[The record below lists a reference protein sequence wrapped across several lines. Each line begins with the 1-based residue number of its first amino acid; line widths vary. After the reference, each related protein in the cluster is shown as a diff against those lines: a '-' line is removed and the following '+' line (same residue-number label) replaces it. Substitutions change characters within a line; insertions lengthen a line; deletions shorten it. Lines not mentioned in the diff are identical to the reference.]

1 MNSEIGY
8 QFCGLDSHPHKYVY
22 HQSGDKLLYDGT
34 IHERP
39 RDPGKDVA
47 VCFDEGRIAI
57 SRIAVGMTA
66 QQSDATSA

>member
-22 HQSGDKLLYDGT
+22 HQNGDKLLYDGT

-39 RDPGKDVA
+39 RDSGKDVA
-47 VCFDEGRIAI
+47 VCFDERRIAI
-57 SRIAVGMTA
+57 TRIAVGTND
-66 QQSDATSA
+66 QVSDVI